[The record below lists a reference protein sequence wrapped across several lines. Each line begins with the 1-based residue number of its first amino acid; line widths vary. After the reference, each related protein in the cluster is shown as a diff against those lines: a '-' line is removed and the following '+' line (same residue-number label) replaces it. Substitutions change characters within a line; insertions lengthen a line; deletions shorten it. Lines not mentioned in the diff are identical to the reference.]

1 MRGVLHTAAVPLCL
15 AAGVVLIS
23 LAPTAAS
30 RASAAIYA
38 ATACLLFAVSALYHL
53 GRGSPARHRL
63 LKRLDHANIYLIIAG
78 TYTPF
83 AVLALSG
90 TTQTA
95 ILWAVWGGAA
105 AGVALH
111 LLWVRPPVWLTTP
124 LYVGLG
130 WIAAFA
136 IPELLTGAGVAAVVL
151 AIVGG
156 GLYTAGGVS
165 TRSRRPDPAPERL
178 RLPRGL
184 PRADAR
190 RVRHPVRGGLD
201 GRRTEP
207 ALTRRRSGAASSGPR
222 ARGAQSKMIP
232 MRSRIQA
239 RM

>member
-1 MRGVLHTAAVPLCL
+1 MTAIQRAAALPPRMRGVLHTAAVPLCL

-30 RASAAIYA
+30 RTSAAIYA
-38 ATACLLFAVSALYHL
+38 VSALALFAVSALYHL
-53 GRGSPARHRL
+53 GRGSPTRHRL

-90 TTQTA
+90 SMQTA
-95 ILWAVWGGAA
+95 VLWAVWGGAA

-111 LLWVRPPVWLTTP
+111 LFWVRPPVWLTTP

-136 IPELLTGAGVAAVVL
+136 IPDLLTGAGVAAVVL

-156 GLYTAGGVS
+156 ALYTAGGVVYAIKW
-165 TRSRRPDPAPERL
+165 PDPAPTVFGYHE
-178 RLPRGL
+178 
-184 PRADAR
+184 
-190 RVRHPVRGGLD
+190 VFH
-201 GRRTEP
+201 
-207 ALTRRRSGAASSGPR
+207 ALTIAAFATQYVAVSMVVYGAG
-222 ARGAQSKMIP
+222 
-232 MRSRIQA
+232 
-239 RM
+239 